1 MNPRY
6 TEETNRQP
14 AFLLVALVLA
24 ISTIVIGRSAV
35 SLITDASS
43 VESVGASPV
52 FVFLT
57 LAGAL
62 SLVLITYRW
71 VFHLVLLMI
80 PSRAAPKMDSDIFVS
95 AVVPA
100 FNEEKGIRKTIKSLA
115 DQDYKSMEILVVD
128 DGSKDDTLKI
138 AQDVAAEIN
147 DTNVEGGI
155 NVRVLTQENG
165 GKSSALNHGLRE
177 ASGSIL
183 LTVDADSELAS
194 NAVSKAVRWFSDPE
208 VDGVAGQVKVSNR
221 NTALTRL
228 QNLEYLIGNTVYRR
242 SQSLF
247 GSVLLVP
254 GPIALFRIS
263 SLTDMVDE
271 ESRPSIFLN
280 DTFAEDFEVS
290 MAMLVKDK
298 RIVFDPEAVA
308 YTVAPNTLSSLVSQR
323 YRWIR
328 GNMQVCRKF
337 LRTIKTEDCP
347 GSMRTLFWMS
357 PTFLFELTLLPLI
370 VLFSISG
377 LLTASFAGYRLPSVE
392 WLVVLPLLTLCI
404 GAISVYV
411 QKDKLSSLIVVPL
424 YDVLYGTLLTVV
436 WVIAVI
442 DELRNTKMSW

>member
-24 ISTIVIGRSAV
+24 ISTIVVGRSAV

-80 PSRAAPKMDSDIFVS
+80 PSRAAPTMNSDIFVS

-115 DQDYKSMEILVVD
+115 GQDYKSMEILVVD

-165 GKSSALNHGLRE
+165 GKSSALN
-177 ASGSIL
+177 
-183 LTVDADSELAS
+183 
-194 NAVSKAVRWFSDPE
+194 
-208 VDGVAGQVKVSNR
+208 
-221 NTALTRL
+221 
-228 QNLEYLIGNTVYRR
+228 
-242 SQSLF
+242 
-247 GSVLLVP
+247 
-254 GPIALFRIS
+254 
-263 SLTDMVDE
+263 
-271 ESRPSIFLN
+271 
-280 DTFAEDFEVS
+280 
-290 MAMLVKDK
+290 
-298 RIVFDPEAVA
+298 
-308 YTVAPNTLSSLVSQR
+308 
-323 YRWIR
+323 
-328 GNMQVCRKF
+328 
-337 LRTIKTEDCP
+337 
-347 GSMRTLFWMS
+347 
-357 PTFLFELTLLPLI
+357 
-370 VLFSISG
+370 
-377 LLTASFAGYRLPSVE
+377 
-392 WLVVLPLLTLCI
+392 
-404 GAISVYV
+404 
-411 QKDKLSSLIVVPL
+411 
-424 YDVLYGTLLTVV
+424 
-436 WVIAVI
+436 
-442 DELRNTKMSW
+442 